1 MSLSDS
7 LSYAKH
13 EKESNARIIITTIIT
28 ISSLDHPQA
37 KSITI
42 AKNNT
47 ISINTK
53 CLAILLFL

>member
-13 EKESNARIIITTIIT
+13 EKLSNARIIIITTIT
-28 ISSLDHPQA
+28 ISSLVQPQA

-42 AKNNT
+42 AKNKT
-47 ISINTK
+47 ISIKTR